1 MLEWII
7 QTLIAM
13 IQSGIAALVDYLSFH
28 VLLCLIPAFFIAGAM
43 AVFIPQEAVMK
54 YLGKESKKIVAYP
67 MAAVAG
73 FLLAVCSCTVLPLF
87 AGIWKKGAGIG
98 PAVTFLFSAPAVNL
112 LALTYTGVLI
122 GLDIAIARA
131 ILALGFAIG
140 IGLLMDLIYPI
151 KEEQNSQT
159 IDSDSESSL
168 ESSSLKKSFTPV
180 NLLNTIL
187 VILFVITGLFLAVF
201 NQELLISLGISDPAL
216 LQTLIWILG
225 LFSLLVLSWTL
236 KYHILGLF
244 LWLVYVLFTG
254 TSQISY
260 FNDPLLDML
269 SKAFLTTIVAI
280 GTTIYVFRNIP
291 AEQRRAWMS
300 ETYFFVKMI
309 FPYIIIGVFLAGM
322 VRILIPPQLVQGLV
336 GRNTVLANLIG
347 VLFGVLM
354 YFPTLMEVPIA
365 KMFLELGMSR
375 GVLLAYLLA
384 DPELSIQSILV
395 TRKFLGDKKNLTYV
409 ILVIIS
415 SVLAGLIF
423 GLTVVG
429 EPIGLW

>member
-7 QTLIAM
+7 QTLMAM

-54 YLGKESKKIVAYP
+54 YLGKESKKIIAYP
-67 MAAVAG
+67 MAAIAG

-98 PAVTFLFSAPAVNL
+98 PAVTFLFAAPAVNL

-159 IDSDSESSL
+159 IDSDSESSI
-168 ESSSLKKSFTPV
+168 ESSSLKKSFTPI

-187 VILFVITGLFLAVF
+187 VIMFVVAGLFLAVF
-201 NQELLISLGISDPAL
+201 NQELLTSLGISNPAL
-216 LQTLIWILG
+216 LQTLIWLLG

-269 SKAFLTTIVAI
+269 SKAFLSAIVAI
-280 GTTIYVFRNIP
+280 GTVIYVFRNIP
-291 AEQRRAWMS
+291 AEQRSAWMS

-336 GRNTVLANLIG
+336 GRNSVLANLIG
-347 VLFGVLM
+347 VLFGVFM

-395 TRKFLGDKKNLTYV
+395 TRKLLGDKKNLTYV
-409 ILVIIS
+409 ILVTIL
-415 SVLAGLIF
+415 SVVAGLMF
-423 GLTVVG
+423 GLITQ
-429 EPIGLW
+429 EPISLW